1 MLRNNISRKKYLC
14 IYLDTLNRFLSIIF
28 LYYHVT
34 SSIWKMLLLFNIGL
48 LFQFFFVKI
57 TCKLLQRCSLWIKH
71 EKLWTFPL
79 ALFWVYHKIFNWK
92 IILSVSAKVLGKQK
106 ANHATWSVILYF
118 NIFILNSK
126 YPYRY
131 WWVCAFIYINY
142 KCLCQTFPYNTIH
155 RHLYYDSFE
164 CLEKLK

>member
-1 MLRNNISRKKYLC
+1 M
-14 IYLDTLNRFLSIIF
+14 
-28 LYYHVT
+28 
-34 SSIWKMLLLFNIGL
+34 
-48 LFQFFFVKI
+48 
-57 TCKLLQRCSLWIKH
+57 
-71 EKLWTFPL
+71 WTFPL

-155 RHLYYDSFE
+155 LHYDSFE
-164 CLEKLK
+164 CLKKLKYSKMCKYIQQIRVPRKNFPIIQDISKCNSKIPKLSLLYQLSSCYLICLVFPFVKLHFNVSVCKHCPQ